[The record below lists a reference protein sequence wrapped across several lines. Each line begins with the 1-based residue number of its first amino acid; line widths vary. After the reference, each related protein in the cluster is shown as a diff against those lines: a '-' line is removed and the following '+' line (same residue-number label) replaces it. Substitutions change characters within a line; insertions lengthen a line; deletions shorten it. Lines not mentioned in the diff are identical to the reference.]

1 MFLFIIGENTYKI
14 NFIKLAIM
22 DVGSILIVLPLL
34 IIFSYLFDIFA
45 RRTKFPSVIL
55 LVFTGIVARGISSYY
70 GYSNFDF
77 LDSLVPVLGTIGLIL
92 IVLEAAL
99 ELEIK
104 KEKTSIIIK
113 GFLAAF
119 FILLIN
125 IILVSLF
132 FGEVIGLSYPTSV
145 IYAIPLS
152 IISSAVAIPSAN
164 GLLTKNKE
172 FIVYESTFSDI
183 LGIMIFYYSLGQAE
197 KGEPL
202 IGLEPIF
209 TLIGQIF
216 LIIIIS
222 IAITYLLFQL
232 IQRIEHHVKFFLI
245 LALLILSYE
254 IGKEFLKLPS
264 LVLIFIFGIFLSN
277 FSNLIPDSLK
287 KYIKTDKVGKSDLH
301 EFHLLTA
308 ESTFLVRTFFFLF
321 FGFSIP
327 LESFVEFE
335 PYIIGATVLLIM
347 YGVRYFYLAL
357 VMPDEESKPLLYF
370 SPRGL
375 ITILLFLSISD
386 YDIQKSNIVDEKV
399 LLVII
404 IASMLIM
411 IQGSI
416 NRKKKEDPELEPQQ
430 TFTEIVDSQID
441 KK

>member
-1 MFLFIIGENTYKI
+1 
-14 NFIKLAIM
+14 M
-22 DVGSILIVLPLL
+22 DVSSILIVLPLL

-55 LVFTGIVARGISSYY
+55 LVLTGIIARFISSYY
-70 GYSNFDF
+70 GYDNFQF

-104 KEKTSIIIK
+104 KEKTEIIVK

-119 FILLIN
+119 VILVIN

-132 FGEVIGLSYPTSV
+132 FENVIGLSYPNSV

-152 IISSAVAIPSAN
+152 IISSAVAIPSAT
-164 GLLTKNKE
+164 GLITKNKE
-172 FIVYESTFSDI
+172 FVVYESTFSDI
-183 LGIMIFYYSLGQAE
+183 LGIMIFYYCIRQAE
-197 KGEPL
+197 KAEPL
-202 IGLEPIF
+202 IGVEPIV
-209 TLIGQIF
+209 TLLGQII

-222 IAITYLLFQL
+222 IAITYLLFLL

-245 LALLILSYE
+245 LALLILAYE
-254 IGKEFLKLPS
+254 IGKDFLKLPS

-277 FSNLIPDSLK
+277 FTNLIPKSLK
-287 KYIKTDKVGKSDLH
+287 KYIKTDDVKKSDLH

-327 LESFVEFE
+327 LDSFVEFE

-357 VMPDEESKPLLYF
+357 VLNDEESKPLLYF

-416 NRKKKEDPELEPQQ
+416 KRTKKEDEESNEPQQ
-430 TFTEIVDSQID
+430 TLSEIVDSQID

>member
-1 MFLFIIGENTYKI
+1 
-14 NFIKLAIM
+14 M

-55 LVFTGIVARGISSYY
+55 LVLTGIILRFFSSYS
-70 GYSNFDF
+70 GYSNFEF

-104 KEKTSIIIK
+104 KEKTQIIIK
-113 GFLAAF
+113 GFLAALA
-119 FILLIN
+119 ILMIN
-125 IILVSLF
+125 IVLVSIF
-132 FGEVIGLSYPTSV
+132 FNKVIGLEYASSV

-152 IISSAVAIPSAN
+152 IISSAVAIPSAT
-164 GLLTKNKE
+164 GLITKNKE
-172 FIVYESTFSDI
+172 FVVYESTFSDI
-183 LGIMIFYYSLGQAE
+183 LGIMIFYYCIRQAE
-197 KGEPL
+197 KGEPF

-216 LIIIIS
+216 LIIGIS

-245 LALLILSYE
+245 LALLILAYE
-254 IGKEFLKLPS
+254 IGKDFLKLPS

-277 FSNLIPDSLK
+277 FTNLIPKSLK
-287 KYIKTDKVGKSDLH
+287 KYIKTDDIKKSDLH

-347 YGVRYFYLAL
+347 YGVRYFYLTL
-357 VMPDEESKPLLYF
+357 VLNDEESKPLLYF

-416 NRKKKEDPELEPQQ
+416 KRIKKIDEQSSETRQSLS
-430 TFTEIVDSQID
+430 EIVDSQID

>member
-1 MFLFIIGENTYKI
+1 
-14 NFIKLAIM
+14 M
-22 DVGSILIVLPLL
+22 DVSSILIVLPLL

-55 LVFTGIVARGISSYY
+55 LVLTGIIARFISSYY
-70 GYSNFDF
+70 GYDNFQF

-104 KEKTSIIIK
+104 KEKTEIIVK

-119 FILLIN
+119 VILVIN

-132 FGEVIGLSYPTSV
+132 FENVIGLSYPNSV

-152 IISSAVAIPSAN
+152 IISSAVAIPSAT
-164 GLLTKNKE
+164 GLITKNKE
-172 FIVYESTFSDI
+172 FVVYESTFSDI
-183 LGIMIFYYSLGQAE
+183 LGIMIFYYCIRQAE
-197 KGEPL
+197 KAEPL
-202 IGLEPIF
+202 IGVEPIV
-209 TLIGQIF
+209 TLLGQII

-222 IAITYLLFQL
+222 IAITYLLFLL

-245 LALLILSYE
+245 LALLILAYE
-254 IGKEFLKLPS
+254 IGKDFLKLPS

-277 FSNLIPDSLK
+277 FTNLIPKSLK
-287 KYIKTDKVGKSDLH
+287 KYIKTDDIKKSDLH

-357 VMPDEESKPLLYF
+357 VLNDEESKPLLYF

-416 NRKKKEDPELEPQQ
+416 KRTKKEDEKSSEPQQ
-430 TFTEIVDSQID
+430 SLSEIVDSQID

>member
-1 MFLFIIGENTYKI
+1 
-14 NFIKLAIM
+14 M
-22 DVGSILIVLPLL
+22 DVSSILIVLPLL

-55 LVFTGIVARGISSYY
+55 LVLTGIVARFITSLY
-70 GYSNFDF
+70 GYDNFAF
-77 LDSLVPVLGTIGLIL
+77 LDNLVPVLGTIGLIL
-92 IVLEAAL
+92 IVLEAAI

-104 KEKTSIIIK
+104 KEKTEIIIK
-113 GFLAAF
+113 GFLAA
-119 FILLIN
+119 L
-125 IILVSLF
+125 IILVVNIVLVSVF
-132 FGEVIGLSYPTSV
+132 FNQVIGLPYPTSV

-152 IISSAVAIPSAN
+152 IISSAVAIPSAT
-164 GLLTKNKE
+164 GLITKNKE
-172 FIVYESTFSDI
+172 FVVYESTFSDI
-183 LGIMIFYYSLGQAE
+183 LGIMFFYYCIRQAE
-197 KGEPL
+197 KGEAL
-202 IGLEPIF
+202 IGIEPII

-245 LALLILSYE
+245 LALLILAYE
-254 IGKEFLKLPS
+254 IGKDFLKLPS

-277 FSNLIPDSLK
+277 FTNLIPKRLK

-327 LESFVEFE
+327 IESFLEFE
-335 PYIIGATVLLIM
+335 PYIIGATVVLIM
-347 YGVRYFYLAL
+347 YGIRYFYLAL
-357 VMPDEESKPLLYF
+357 VLNDEGSKPLLYF

-386 YDIQKSNIVDEKV
+386 YDIQKSQIVDEKV

-416 NRKKKEDPELEPQQ
+416 KRKKKEEPDPETQQ
-430 TFTEIVDSQID
+430 SFSEIVDSQIE

>member
-1 MFLFIIGENTYKI
+1 
-14 NFIKLAIM
+14 
-22 DVGSILIVLPLL
+22 L

-183 LGIMIFYYSLGQAE
+183 LGIMIFYYSVRQAE

-254 IGKEFLKLPS
+254 IGKDFLKLPS

>member
-1 MFLFIIGENTYKI
+1 
-14 NFIKLAIM
+14 M

-45 RRTKFPSVIL
+45 RKTKFPSVIL
-55 LVFTGIVARGISSYY
+55 LVLTGIILRFFSSYS
-70 GYSNFDF
+70 GYSNFEF

-104 KEKTSIIIK
+104 KEKTQIIIK
-113 GFLAAF
+113 GFLAALV
-119 FILLIN
+119 ILMIN
-125 IILVSLF
+125 IILVSIF
-132 FGEVIGLSYPTSV
+132 FNMVIGLEYATSV

-152 IISSAVAIPSAN
+152 IISSAVAIPSAT
-164 GLLTKNKE
+164 GLITRNKE
-172 FIVYESTFSDI
+172 FVVYESTFSDI
-183 LGIMIFYYSLGQAE
+183 LGIMIFYYCIRQAE
-197 KGEPL
+197 KGEPF

-216 LIIIIS
+216 LIIGIS

-245 LALLILSYE
+245 LALLILAYE
-254 IGKEFLKLPS
+254 IGKDFLKLPS

-277 FSNLIPDSLK
+277 FTNLIPKNLK
-287 KYIKTDKVGKSDLH
+287 KYIKTDNIKKSDLH

-357 VMPDEESKPLLYF
+357 VLNDEESKPLLYF

-416 NRKKKEDPELEPQQ
+416 KRTKKEDEESNEPKQSLS
-430 TFTEIVDSQID
+430 EIVDSQID

>member
-1 MFLFIIGENTYKI
+1 MINHKLIKILPALFP
-14 NFIKLAIM
+14 FFMSAI
-22 DVGSILIVLPLL
+22 
-34 IIFSYLFDIFA
+34 A
-45 RRTKFPSVIL
+45 RF
-55 LVFTGIVARGISSYY
+55 ISSYY
-70 GYSNFDF
+70 GYDNFQF

-104 KEKTSIIIK
+104 KEKTEIIVK

-119 FILLIN
+119 VILVIN

-132 FGEVIGLSYPTSV
+132 FENVIGLSYPNSV

-152 IISSAVAIPSAN
+152 IISSAVAIPSAT
-164 GLLTKNKE
+164 GLITKNKE
-172 FIVYESTFSDI
+172 FVVYESTFSDI
-183 LGIMIFYYSLGQAE
+183 LGIMIFYYCIRQAE
-197 KGEPL
+197 KAEPL
-202 IGLEPIF
+202 IGVEPIV
-209 TLIGQIF
+209 TLLGQII

-222 IAITYLLFQL
+222 IAITYLLFLL

-245 LALLILSYE
+245 LALLILAYE
-254 IGKEFLKLPS
+254 IGKDFLKLPS

-277 FSNLIPDSLK
+277 FTNLIPKSLK
-287 KYIKTDKVGKSDLH
+287 KYIKTDDVKKSDLH

-327 LESFVEFE
+327 LDSFVEFE

-357 VMPDEESKPLLYF
+357 VLNDEESKPLLYF

-416 NRKKKEDPELEPQQ
+416 KRTKKEDEESNEPQQ
-430 TFTEIVDSQID
+430 SLSEIVDSQID

>member
-1 MFLFIIGENTYKI
+1 
-14 NFIKLAIM
+14 M
-22 DVGSILIVLPLL
+22 DVSSILIVLPLL

-55 LVFTGIVARGISSYY
+55 LVLTGIIARFISSYY
-70 GYSNFDF
+70 GYDNFQF

-104 KEKTSIIIK
+104 KEKTEIIVK

-119 FILLIN
+119 VILVIN

-132 FGEVIGLSYPTSV
+132 FENVIGLSYPNSV

-152 IISSAVAIPSAN
+152 IISSAVAIPSAT
-164 GLLTKNKE
+164 GLITKNKE
-172 FIVYESTFSDI
+172 FVVYESTFSDI
-183 LGIMIFYYSLGQAE
+183 LGIMIFYYCIRQAE
-197 KGEPL
+197 KTEPL
-202 IGLEPIF
+202 IGVEPIV
-209 TLIGQIF
+209 TLLGQII

-222 IAITYLLFQL
+222 IAITYLLFLL

-245 LALLILSYE
+245 LALLILAYE
-254 IGKEFLKLPS
+254 IGKDFLKLPS

-277 FSNLIPDSLK
+277 FTNLIPKSLK
-287 KYIKTDKVGKSDLH
+287 KYIKTDDVKKSDLH

-327 LESFVEFE
+327 LDSFVEFE

-357 VMPDEESKPLLYF
+357 VLNDEESKPLLYF

-416 NRKKKEDPELEPQQ
+416 KRTKKEDEESNEPQQ
-430 TFTEIVDSQID
+430 SLSEIVDSQID

>member
-125 IILVSLF
+125 IILVSIF

-183 LGIMIFYYSLGQAE
+183 LGIMIFYYSVRQAE

-254 IGKEFLKLPS
+254 IGKDFLKLPS

-308 ESTFLVRTFFFLF
+308 ESTFLVKTFFFLF

>member
-1 MFLFIIGENTYKI
+1 
-14 NFIKLAIM
+14 M

-55 LVFTGIVARGISSYY
+55 LVLTGIILRFFSSYS
-70 GYSNFDF
+70 GYSNFEF

-104 KEKTSIIIK
+104 KEKAQIIIK
-113 GFLAAF
+113 GFLAALV
-119 FILLIN
+119 ILIIN
-125 IILVSLF
+125 IVLVSIF
-132 FGEVIGLSYPTSV
+132 FNQVIGLEYSTAV

-152 IISSAVAIPSAN
+152 IISSAVAIPSAT
-164 GLLTKNKE
+164 GLITNNKE
-172 FIVYESTFSDI
+172 FVVYESTFSDI
-183 LGIMIFYYSLGQAE
+183 LGIMIFYYCIRQAE
-197 KGEPL
+197 KGEAF

-216 LIIIIS
+216 LIIGIS
-222 IAITYLLFQL
+222 IVITYLLFQL

-245 LALLILSYE
+245 LALLILAYE
-254 IGKEFLKLPS
+254 IGKDFLKLPS

-277 FSNLIPDSLK
+277 FTNLIPKSLK
-287 KYIKTDKVGKSDLH
+287 KYIKTDDIKKSDLH

-357 VMPDEESKPLLYF
+357 VLNDEESKPLLYF

-416 NRKKKEDPELEPQQ
+416 KRVKKEDEEYTDQQ
-430 TFTEIVDSQID
+430 QSLSEIVDSQID

>member
-1 MFLFIIGENTYKI
+1 MN
-14 NFIKLAIM
+14 
-22 DVGSILIVLPLL
+22 VSSILLVLPLL

-55 LVFTGIVARGISSYY
+55 LVLTGITARFISSYY
-70 GYSNFDF
+70 GFDNFLF

-104 KEKTSIIIK
+104 KEKTEIIIK

-119 FILLIN
+119 IILIVN
-125 IILVSLF
+125 IVLVSLF
-132 FGEVIGLSYPTSV
+132 FEKIIGLSYPTSV
-145 IYAIPLS
+145 IYSIPLS
-152 IISSAVAIPSAN
+152 IISSAVAIPSAV
-164 GLLTKNKE
+164 GLINKNKE
-172 FIVYESTFSDI
+172 FVVYESTFSDI
-183 LGIMIFYYSLGQAE
+183 LGIMIFYYCIRQAE
-197 KGEPL
+197 KGEAL
-202 IGLEPIF
+202 IGVEPIV
-209 TLIGQIF
+209 TLFGQII
-216 LIIIIS
+216 LIIILS

-245 LALLILSYE
+245 LALLILAYE
-254 IGKEFLKLPS
+254 IGKDFLKLPS

-277 FSNLIPDSLK
+277 FSNLIPNWLK
-287 KYIKTDKVGKSDLH
+287 KYYKTDKVNKSDLH

-347 YGVRYFYLAL
+347 YGVRYFYLAFAL
-357 VMPDEESKPLLYF
+357 KDDESKPLLYF

-416 NRKKKEDPELEPQQ
+416 KRKKDESSENEVQQ
-430 TFTEIVDSQID
+430 SFSDIVDSQIEN
-441 KK
+441 K

>member
-183 LGIMIFYYSLGQAE
+183 LGIMIFYYSVRQAE

>member
-1 MFLFIIGENTYKI
+1 
-14 NFIKLAIM
+14 M
-22 DVGSILIVLPLL
+22 DVSSILIVLPLL

-55 LVFTGIVARGISSYY
+55 LVFTGIIARFISSFY
-70 GYSNFDF
+70 GYDNFAF

-92 IVLEAAL
+92 IVLEAAI

-104 KEKTSIIIK
+104 KEKTEIIIK
-113 GFLAAF
+113 GFLAA
-119 FILLIN
+119 L
-125 IILVSLF
+125 IILVINIVLVSVF
-132 FGEVIGLSYPTSV
+132 FNQVIGLPYPTSV

-152 IISSAVAIPSAN
+152 IISSAVAIPSAT
-164 GLLTKNKE
+164 GLITKNKE
-172 FIVYESTFSDI
+172 FVVYESTFSDI
-183 LGIMIFYYSLGQAE
+183 LGIMFFYYCIRQAE
-197 KGEPL
+197 KGEAL
-202 IGLEPIF
+202 IGIEPII

-245 LALLILSYE
+245 LAPLILAYE
-254 IGKEFLKLPS
+254 IGKDFLKLPS

-277 FSNLIPDSLK
+277 FANLIPKGLK

-327 LESFVEFE
+327 LESFIEFE

-347 YGVRYFYLAL
+347 YGIRYFYLAL
-357 VMPDEESKPLLYF
+357 VLNDDDSKPLLYF

-416 NRKKKEDPELEPQQ
+416 NKKKKEEPDPESQQ
-430 TFTEIVDSQID
+430 SFTEIVDSQID

>member
-1 MFLFIIGENTYKI
+1 
-14 NFIKLAIM
+14 M
-22 DVGSILIVLPLL
+22 DVSSILIVLPLL

-55 LVFTGIVARGISSYY
+55 LVLTGIIARFISSYY
-70 GYSNFDF
+70 GYDNFQF
-77 LDSLVPVLGTIGLIL
+77 LDNLVPVLGTIGLIL

-104 KEKTSIIIK
+104 KEKTEIIVK

-119 FILLIN
+119 VILVIN

-132 FGEVIGLSYPTSV
+132 FENVIGLSYPNSV

-152 IISSAVAIPSAN
+152 IISSAVAIPSAT
-164 GLLTKNKE
+164 GLITKNKE
-172 FIVYESTFSDI
+172 FVVYESTFSDI
-183 LGIMIFYYSLGQAE
+183 LGIMIFYYCIRQAE
-197 KGEPL
+197 KAEPL
-202 IGLEPIF
+202 IGVEPIV
-209 TLIGQIF
+209 TLLGQII

-222 IAITYLLFQL
+222 IAITYLLFLL

-245 LALLILSYE
+245 LALLILAYE
-254 IGKEFLKLPS
+254 IGKDFLKLPS

-277 FSNLIPDSLK
+277 FTNLIPKSLK
-287 KYIKTDKVGKSDLH
+287 KYIKTDDVKKSDLH

-327 LESFVEFE
+327 LDSFVEFE

-357 VMPDEESKPLLYF
+357 VLNDEESKPLLYF

-416 NRKKKEDPELEPQQ
+416 KRTKKEDEESNEPQQ
-430 TFTEIVDSQID
+430 SLSEIVDSQID

>member
-1 MFLFIIGENTYKI
+1 
-14 NFIKLAIM
+14 M
-22 DVGSILIVLPLL
+22 DVSSILIVLPLL

-55 LVFTGIVARGISSYY
+55 LVLTGIIARFISSYY
-70 GYSNFDF
+70 GYDNFQF

-104 KEKTSIIIK
+104 KEKTEIIVK

-119 FILLIN
+119 VILVIN

-132 FGEVIGLSYPTSV
+132 FENVIGLSYPNSV

-152 IISSAVAIPSAN
+152 IISSAVAIPSAT
-164 GLLTKNKE
+164 GLITKNKE
-172 FIVYESTFSDI
+172 FVVYESTFSDI
-183 LGIMIFYYSLGQAE
+183 LGIMIFYYCIRQAE
-197 KGEPL
+197 KAEPL
-202 IGLEPIF
+202 IGVEPIVI
-209 TLIGQIF
+209 LLGQII

-222 IAITYLLFQL
+222 IAITYLLFLL

-245 LALLILSYE
+245 LALLILAYE
-254 IGKEFLKLPS
+254 IGKDFLKLPS

-277 FSNLIPDSLK
+277 FTNLIPKSLK
-287 KYIKTDKVGKSDLH
+287 KYIKTDDVKKSDLH

-327 LESFVEFE
+327 LDSFVEFE

-357 VMPDEESKPLLYF
+357 VLNDEESKPLLYF

-416 NRKKKEDPELEPQQ
+416 KRTKKEDEESNEPQQ
-430 TFTEIVDSQID
+430 SLSEIVDSQID

>member
-1 MFLFIIGENTYKI
+1 M
-14 NFIKLAIM
+14 
-22 DVGSILIVLPLL
+22 
-34 IIFSYLFDIFA
+34 FDIFA

-55 LVFTGIVARGISSYY
+55 LVLTGIILRFFSSYS
-70 GYSNFDF
+70 GYNNFEF

-104 KEKTSIIIK
+104 KEKAQIIVK
-113 GFLAAF
+113 GFLAALV
-119 FILLIN
+119 ILVIN
-125 IILVSLF
+125 IVLVSIF
-132 FGEVIGLSYPTSV
+132 FNQVIGLEYSTSV

-152 IISSAVAIPSAN
+152 IISSAVAIPSAT
-164 GLLTKNKE
+164 GLITNNKE
-172 FIVYESTFSDI
+172 FVVYESTFSDI
-183 LGIMIFYYSLGQAE
+183 LGIMIFYYCIRQAE
-197 KGEPL
+197 KGEAF

-216 LIIIIS
+216 LIIGIS
-222 IAITYLLFQL
+222 IVITYLLFQL

-245 LALLILSYE
+245 LALLILAYE
-254 IGKEFLKLPS
+254 IGKDFLKLPS

-277 FSNLIPDSLK
+277 FTNLIPKSLK
-287 KYIKTDKVGKSDLH
+287 KYIKTDDIKKSDLH

-357 VMPDEESKPLLYF
+357 VINDEESKPLLYF

-416 NRKKKEDPELEPQQ
+416 KRTKKENEESNEPQQ
-430 TFTEIVDSQID
+430 SLSEIVDSQID

>member
-254 IGKEFLKLPS
+254 IGKDFLKLPS

-308 ESTFLVRTFFFLF
+308 ESTFLVKTFFFLF

>member
-1 MFLFIIGENTYKI
+1 
-14 NFIKLAIM
+14 M

-45 RRTKFPSVIL
+45 RKTKFPSVIL
-55 LVFTGIVARGISSYY
+55 LVLTGIILRFFSSYS
-70 GYSNFDF
+70 GYSNFEF

-104 KEKTSIIIK
+104 KEKTQIIIK
-113 GFLAAF
+113 GFLAALV
-119 FILLIN
+119 ILMIN
-125 IILVSLF
+125 IILVSIF
-132 FGEVIGLSYPTSV
+132 FNKVIGLEYATSV

-152 IISSAVAIPSAN
+152 IISSAVAIPSAT
-164 GLLTKNKE
+164 GLITKNKE
-172 FIVYESTFSDI
+172 FVVYESTFSDI
-183 LGIMIFYYSLGQAE
+183 LGIMIFYYCIRQAE
-197 KGEPL
+197 KGEPF

-216 LIIIIS
+216 LIIGIS

-245 LALLILSYE
+245 LALLILAYE
-254 IGKEFLKLPS
+254 IGKDFLKLPS

-277 FSNLIPDSLK
+277 FTNLIPKRLK
-287 KYIKTDKVGKSDLH
+287 KYIKTDNIKKSDLH

-327 LESFVEFE
+327 VESFVEFE

-347 YGVRYFYLAL
+347 YGVRYFYLSIVL
-357 VMPDEESKPLLYF
+357 NDEESKPLLYF

-416 NRKKKEDPELEPQQ
+416 KRSKKEDEETTGQQ
-430 TFTEIVDSQID
+430 QSLSEIIDSQID

>member
-1 MFLFIIGENTYKI
+1 
-14 NFIKLAIM
+14 M
-22 DVGSILIVLPLL
+22 DVSSILIVLPLL

-55 LVFTGIVARGISSYY
+55 LVLTGIVARFISSYY
-70 GYSNFDF
+70 GYDNFQF

-104 KEKTSIIIK
+104 KEKTEIIVK

-119 FILLIN
+119 VILVIN

-132 FGEVIGLSYPTSV
+132 FENVIGLSYPNSV

-152 IISSAVAIPSAN
+152 IISSAVAIPSAT
-164 GLLTKNKE
+164 GLITKNKE
-172 FIVYESTFSDI
+172 FVVYESTFSDI
-183 LGIMIFYYSLGQAE
+183 LGIMIFYYCIRQAE
-197 KGEPL
+197 KAEPL
-202 IGLEPIF
+202 IGVEPIV
-209 TLIGQIF
+209 TLLGQII

-222 IAITYLLFQL
+222 IAITYLLFLL

-245 LALLILSYE
+245 LALLILAYE
-254 IGKEFLKLPS
+254 IGKDFSKLPS

-277 FSNLIPDSLK
+277 FTNLIPKSLK
-287 KYIKTDKVGKSDLH
+287 KYIKTDDVKKSDLH

-327 LESFVEFE
+327 LDSFVEFE

-357 VMPDEESKPLLYF
+357 VLNDEESKPLLYF

-416 NRKKKEDPELEPQQ
+416 KRRKKEDEESNEPQQ
-430 TFTEIVDSQID
+430 SLSEIVDSQID

>member
-1 MFLFIIGENTYKI
+1 
-14 NFIKLAIM
+14 M
-22 DVGSILIVLPLL
+22 DVSSILIVLPLL

-55 LVFTGIVARGISSYY
+55 LVLTGIIARFISSYY
-70 GYSNFDF
+70 GYDNFQF

-104 KEKTSIIIK
+104 KEKTEIIVK

-119 FILLIN
+119 VILVIN

-132 FGEVIGLSYPTSV
+132 FENVIGLSYPNSV

-152 IISSAVAIPSAN
+152 IISSAVAIPSAT
-164 GLLTKNKE
+164 GLITKNKE
-172 FIVYESTFSDI
+172 FVVYESTFSDI
-183 LGIMIFYYSLGQAE
+183 LGIMIFYYCIRQAE
-197 KGEPL
+197 KAEPL
-202 IGLEPIF
+202 IGVEPIV
-209 TLIGQIF
+209 TLLGQII

-222 IAITYLLFQL
+222 IAITYLLFLL

-245 LALLILSYE
+245 LALLILAYE
-254 IGKEFLKLPS
+254 IGKDFLKLPS
-264 LVLIFIFGIFLSN
+264 LVLIFSFGIVLSN
-277 FSNLIPDSLK
+277 FTNLIPKSLK
-287 KYIKTDKVGKSDLH
+287 KYIKTDDVKKSDLH

-327 LESFVEFE
+327 LDSFVEFE

-357 VMPDEESKPLLYF
+357 VLNDEESKPLLYF

-416 NRKKKEDPELEPQQ
+416 KRTKKEDEESNEPQQ
-430 TFTEIVDSQID
+430 SLSEIVDSQID

>member
-1 MFLFIIGENTYKI
+1 
-14 NFIKLAIM
+14 M

-55 LVFTGIVARGISSYY
+55 LVLTGIILRFFSSYS
-70 GYSNFDF
+70 GYSNFEF

-104 KEKTSIIIK
+104 KEKAQIIIK
-113 GFLAAF
+113 GFLAA
-119 FILLIN
+119 LV
-125 IILVSLF
+125 ILVVNIVLVSIF
-132 FGEVIGLSYPTSV
+132 FNQVIGLEYSTSV

-152 IISSAVAIPSAN
+152 IISSAVAIPSAT
-164 GLLTKNKE
+164 GLITNNKE
-172 FIVYESTFSDI
+172 FVVYESTFSDI
-183 LGIMIFYYSLGQAE
+183 LGIMIFYYCIRQAE
-197 KGEPL
+197 KGEAF

-216 LIIIIS
+216 LIIGIS
-222 IAITYLLFQL
+222 IVITYLLFQL

-245 LALLILSYE
+245 LALLILAYE
-254 IGKEFLKLPS
+254 IGKDFLKLPS

-277 FSNLIPDSLK
+277 FTNLIPKSLK
-287 KYIKTDKVGKSDLH
+287 KYIKTDEIKKSDLH

-357 VMPDEESKPLLYF
+357 VINDEESKPLLYF

-416 NRKKKEDPELEPQQ
+416 NRTKKEDEESNEPQQ
-430 TFTEIVDSQID
+430 SLSEIVDSQID

>member
-1 MFLFIIGENTYKI
+1 
-14 NFIKLAIM
+14 M

-55 LVFTGIVARGISSYY
+55 LVLTGITLRFFSSYS
-70 GYSNFDF
+70 GYSNFEF

-104 KEKTSIIIK
+104 KEKAQIIIK
-113 GFLAAF
+113 GFLAALV
-119 FILLIN
+119 ILIIN
-125 IILVSLF
+125 IVLVSIF
-132 FGEVIGLSYPTSV
+132 FNQVIGLEYSTSV

-152 IISSAVAIPSAN
+152 IISSAVAIPSAT
-164 GLLTKNKE
+164 GLITNNKE
-172 FIVYESTFSDI
+172 FVVYESTFSDI
-183 LGIMIFYYSLGQAE
+183 LGIMIFYYCIRQAE
-197 KGEPL
+197 KGEAF

-216 LIIIIS
+216 LIIGIS
-222 IAITYLLFQL
+222 IVITYLLFQL

-245 LALLILSYE
+245 LALLILAYE
-254 IGKEFLKLPS
+254 IGKDFLKLPS

-277 FSNLIPDSLK
+277 FTNLIPKSLK
-287 KYIKTDKVGKSDLH
+287 KYIKTDDIKKSDLH

-357 VMPDEESKPLLYF
+357 VLNDDDSKPLLYF

-416 NRKKKEDPELEPQQ
+416 NRKKKEEPDPEPQQ
-430 TFTEIVDSQID
+430 SFTEIVDSQID

>member
-1 MFLFIIGENTYKI
+1 
-14 NFIKLAIM
+14 M

-55 LVFTGIVARGISSYY
+55 LVLTGIILRFFSSYS
-70 GYSNFDF
+70 GYNNFEF

-104 KEKTSIIIK
+104 KEKAQIIVK
-113 GFLAAF
+113 GFLAALV
-119 FILLIN
+119 ILVIN
-125 IILVSLF
+125 IVLVSIF
-132 FGEVIGLSYPTSV
+132 FNQVIGLEYSTSV

-152 IISSAVAIPSAN
+152 IISSAVAIPSAT
-164 GLLTKNKE
+164 GLITNNKE
-172 FIVYESTFSDI
+172 FVVYESTFSDI
-183 LGIMIFYYSLGQAE
+183 LGIMIFYYCIRQAE
-197 KGEPL
+197 KGEAF

-216 LIIIIS
+216 LIIGIS
-222 IAITYLLFQL
+222 IVITYLLFQL

-245 LALLILSYE
+245 LALLILAYE
-254 IGKEFLKLPS
+254 IGKDFLKLPS

-277 FSNLIPDSLK
+277 FTNLIPKSLK
-287 KYIKTDKVGKSDLH
+287 KYIKTDDIKKSDLH

-357 VMPDEESKPLLYF
+357 VINDEESKPLLYF

-416 NRKKKEDPELEPQQ
+416 KRTKKEDEKSNEPQQ
-430 TFTEIVDSQID
+430 SLSEIVDSQID

>member
-1 MFLFIIGENTYKI
+1 
-14 NFIKLAIM
+14 M
-22 DVGSILIVLPLL
+22 DVSSILIVLPLL

-55 LVFTGIVARGISSYY
+55 LVLTGIIARFISSYY
-70 GYSNFDF
+70 GYDNFQF

-104 KEKTSIIIK
+104 KEKTEIIVK

-119 FILLIN
+119 VILVIN

-132 FGEVIGLSYPTSV
+132 FENVIGLSYPNSV

-152 IISSAVAIPSAN
+152 IISSAVAIPSAT
-164 GLLTKNKE
+164 GLITKNKE
-172 FIVYESTFSDI
+172 FVVYESTFSDI
-183 LGIMIFYYSLGQAE
+183 LGIMIFYYCIRQAE
-197 KGEPL
+197 KAEPL
-202 IGLEPIF
+202 IGVEPIV
-209 TLIGQIF
+209 TLLGQII

-222 IAITYLLFQL
+222 IAITYLLFLL

-245 LALLILSYE
+245 LALLILAYE
-254 IGKEFLKLPS
+254 IGKDFLKLPS

-277 FSNLIPDSLK
+277 FTNLIPKSLK
-287 KYIKTDKVGKSDLH
+287 KYIKTDDVKKSDLH

-327 LESFVEFE
+327 LDSFVEFE

-357 VMPDEESKPLLYF
+357 VLNDEESKPLLYF

-416 NRKKKEDPELEPQQ
+416 KRTKKENEESNEPQQ
-430 TFTEIVDSQID
+430 SLSEIVDSQID

>member
-1 MFLFIIGENTYKI
+1 
-14 NFIKLAIM
+14 M
-22 DVGSILIVLPLL
+22 DVSSILIVLPLL

-55 LVFTGIVARGISSYY
+55 LVLTGIIARFISSYY
-70 GYSNFDF
+70 GYDNFQF

-104 KEKTSIIIK
+104 KEKTEIIVK

-119 FILLIN
+119 VILVIN

-132 FGEVIGLSYPTSV
+132 FENVIGLSYPNSV

-152 IISSAVAIPSAN
+152 IISSAVAIPSAT
-164 GLLTKNKE
+164 GLITKNKE
-172 FIVYESTFSDI
+172 FVVYESTFSDI
-183 LGIMIFYYSLGQAE
+183 LGIMIFYYCIRQAE
-197 KGEPL
+197 KAEPL
-202 IGLEPIF
+202 IGVEPIV
-209 TLIGQIF
+209 TLLGQII

-222 IAITYLLFQL
+222 IAITYLLFLL

-245 LALLILSYE
+245 LALLILAYE
-254 IGKEFLKLPS
+254 IGKDFLKLPS

-277 FSNLIPDSLK
+277 FTNLIPKSLK
-287 KYIKTDKVGKSDLH
+287 KYIKTDDVKKSDLH

-327 LESFVEFE
+327 LDSFVEFE

-357 VMPDEESKPLLYF
+357 VLNDEESKPLLYF

-416 NRKKKEDPELEPQQ
+416 KRTKKEYEESNEPQQ
-430 TFTEIVDSQID
+430 SLSEIVDSQID